1 MFYNA
6 FTLKCVSIKTGI
18 EHSMESAIRQ
28 QQIT

>member
-18 EHSMESAIRQ
+18 EHSMESALDNNK
-28 QQIT
+28 